1 MLAAHVAAWLA
12 LVWAGV
18 LAWLAIG
25 AVLRRHQLDRRFRA
39 HRGTL
44 AETDARSSVLVMR
57 PCAGQDPSLL
67 DNLRSLA
74 RTHSTLPLQLV
85 MAVDDPADTALP
97 AIEQAASELRA
108 TGLSVAVEVIAN
120 RGPNRKASI
129 LAGILARHPG
139 HALAAN
145 IDSNVDLAGF
155 DFDPLLEPVLR
166 DASLGTLW
174 VPWSERPLARGLGT
188 RASDALLGGSL
199 TAFPL
204 LCGIYPQGLVGKFW
218 AARGEVLERIAFAEL
233 VDFLGE
239 DLEMARRVRALGLRV
254 DAASLLVRSPARQP
268 NFAAAIERF
277 ARWMLVV
284 RAQKLGLLFSYPAF
298 FFATP
303 FVLVLAALGAL
314 ARPDVALVAAGLATL
329 ARLTVALAA
338 RRWSGRG
345 LALGS
350 AILDAI
356 LADLVL
362 GLAWIRA
369 GSSREVEWRGHRL
382 RIEHDGRLR
391 ALEAEIR

>member
-1 MLAAHVAAWLA
+1 
-12 LVWAGV
+12 
-18 LAWLAIG
+18 
-25 AVLRRHQLDRRFRA
+25 
-39 HRGTL
+39 
-44 AETDARSSVLVMR
+44 MR
-57 PCAGQDPSLL
+57 PCAGQDPALL

-74 RTHSTLPLQLV
+74 RTRSTLALHLV

-108 TGLSVAVEVIAN
+108 AGLAVSVEVIAN

-129 LAGILARHPG
+129 LAGILERHPR
-139 HALAAN
+139 HALVVN

-155 DFDPLLEPVLR
+155 DFDPLLAPLLR
-166 DASLGTLW
+166 ERSLGTIW
-174 VPWSERPLARGLGT
+174 VPWSERPLATGLGT

-218 AARGEVLERIAFAEL
+218 AARRDALERIGFAEL
-233 VDFLGE
+233 VDYLGE
-239 DLEMARRVRALGLRV
+239 DLEMARRLREQGLRV
-254 DAASLLVRSPARQP
+254 GAASLLVRSPAQQP
-268 NFAAAIERF
+268 NFSAAVERF

-303 FVLVLAALGAL
+303 LVLVLAAFGAIARLDLAL
-314 ARPDVALVAAGLATL
+314 AAACLALL
-329 ARLTVALAA
+329 ARLAVALAA

-345 LALGS
+345 LALGP
-350 AILDAI
+350 AIVDAV
-356 LADLVL
+356 LADVVL
-362 GLAWIRA
+362 GLAWLRA

-382 RIEHDGRLR
+382 RIESDGRLR
-391 ALEAEIR
+391 ALDGAA

>member
-1 MLAAHVAAWLA
+1 MLAADVAAWLA
-12 LVWAGV
+12 LAWAGV

-25 AVLRRHQLDRRFRA
+25 AVLRRRQLDRSFR
-39 HRGTL
+39 RQPCEIG
-44 AETDARSSVLVMR
+44 ETDAGASVLVMR
-57 PCAGQDPSLL
+57 PCAGQDPALL

-74 RTHSTLPLQLV
+74 STRSTLPLQLV

-97 AIEQAASELRA
+97 AIEQAARELRTA
-108 TGLSVAVEVIAN
+108 GLSVAVEVIAN

-129 LAGILARHPG
+129 LSGILARHPG
-139 HALAAN
+139 HALAVN
-145 IDSNVDLAGF
+145 VDSNVDLSGF
-155 DFDPLLEPVLR
+155 DFDPLLAPLLR
-166 DASLGTLW
+166 DASLGTMW
-174 VPWSERPLARGLGT
+174 VPWSERPLASGLGT

-218 AARGEVLERIAFAEL
+218 AARREVLDRIAFAEL
-233 VDFLGE
+233 VDYLGE
-239 DLEMARRVRALGLRV
+239 DLEMARRLREVGLRV
-254 DAASLLVRSPARQP
+254 GAASLLVRSPARQP
-268 NFAAAIERF
+268 SFAAAVERF

-303 FVLVLAALGAL
+303 IVLALAAIGAL
-314 ARPDVALVAAGLATL
+314 ARPELALAAAALAL
-329 ARLTVALAA
+329 FARLTVALAA

-362 GLAWIRA
+362 GLAWVRA

-382 RIEHDGRLR
+382 RIESDGRLR
-391 ALEAEIR
+391 ALEGEVR